1 MKLYLDPGHGGTDP
15 GAQGN
20 GLNEKD
26 VTLDIA
32 LKLRSILTTNYEDI
46 EIRMSR
52 TADITKSLSERTNE
66 ANSWGAD
73 YFLAIHI
80 NAAGGSAEGYE
91 DYIYS
96 SLSDSS
102 TTAKYQ
108 EILHAE
114 VIKMNQL
121 KDRGRKK
128 ANFHVL
134 RESAMDALLSENGF
148 IDNPHDAALM
158 KQDSWRQAVAQGH
171 ANGVASAFNLKRK
184 ANNPPE
190 PSNPENPGTGT
201 LYKVIAG
208 SFQLRENA
216 NERVAFLGSKGID
229 SFVYPT
235 IISGKTWYR
244 VQAGA
249 YSNRDNAEKQVTVLK
264 EAGIADAFLVAEN
277 SGTAPEIAAAD
288 SILGPTHLSAEQMN
302 SFVKT
307 VNPDAVELGGFYQ
320 EFGEYYGIRG
330 DIAFAQALHETNYFR
345 FTGIVRSM
353 QNNYAGIGATGA
365 DHPGASFADPK
376 EGVLAQFQHLF
387 AYASTAPLPPKYPL
401 VDPRFQ
407 LVERGSAPKWTDLN
421 GKWAVPGKTYGQLI
435 LDLYERMVSAT
446 V

>member
-32 LKLRSILTTNYEDI
+32 LKLRSILTNSYEDI
-46 EIRMSR
+46 EIKMSR
-52 TADITKSLSERTNE
+52 SADITKSLSERTSE
-66 ANSWGAD
+66 ANNWGAN

-96 SLSDSS
+96 GLSDSS

-108 EILHAE
+108 EIIHGE

-148 IDNPHDAALM
+148 IDNPNDAALM

-171 ANGVASAFNLKRK
+171 ANGIASAFNLKRK

-190 PSNPENPGTGT
+190 PANPGTGT

-208 SFQLRENA
+208 SFQSRENA
-216 NERVAFLGSKGID
+216 NERVAFLGAKGID
-229 SFVYPT
+229 AFVNPT

-249 YSNRDNAEKQVTVLK
+249 YSNCDNAEEQVAVLK
-264 EAGIADAFLVAEN
+264 QAGIADAFIAAEN
-277 SGTAPEIAAAD
+277 SSPAQVAAAVD
-288 SILGPTHLSAEQMN
+288 SILGPTRLSAEQMN

-307 VNPDAVELGGFYQ
+307 VNPDALELGSFYQ

-345 FTGIVRSM
+345 FTGIVRSV

-387 AYASTAPLPPKYPL
+387 AYASTAPLPPQYPL

-421 GKWAVPGKTYGQLI
+421 GKWAVPGKTYGQSI
-435 LDLYERMVSAT
+435 LDLYERMVNST